1 MSFKRYHL
9 LFILLLTGI
18 LIGNT
23 GQAQTDA
30 IDSLSFVPPPV
41 ADSILQSEE
50 KYDEENYESEE
61 SYEDSIHRAET
72 NAFDTLNRKAVSIAW
87 HQLPAGYIDNLKRE
101 DNFDYVKNGIPE
113 PEKRDTPEMN
123 FLIGEIWIY
132 VAIIVFLLLLAWYL
146 KENNLLFFRKK
157 PATIQSVAQ
166 EELLKDIF
174 SIDYATAIKEALDS
188 NNYRLAIRLHYLQLL
203 KTLSEK
209 GVIQY
214 QPDKTNFDYLLQV
227 RSTPHYSDFSGL
239 TRQYEYSWY
248 GLFPI
253 SQAQYNQVDQLFTNF
268 YKKIGG

>member
-9 LFILLLTGI
+9 LFVLLLTGI

-30 IDSLSFVPPPV
+30 IDSLSFVEPSV
-41 ADSILQSEE
+41 ADSVLQAEE
-50 KYDEENYESEE
+50 EYGEGDYESEE
-61 SYEDSIHRAET
+61 TYEDSIHRAES
-72 NAFDTLNRKAVSIAW
+72 NAFDTLSPGAASTSW
-87 HQLPAGYIDNLKRE
+87 HKLPAHYIDNLKKE
-101 DNFDYVKNGIPE
+101 DIFDYVKNGIPE
-113 PEKRDTPEMN
+113 PERWDAPQIG
-123 FLIGEIWIY
+123 FSIGEIWIY
-132 VAIIVFLLLLAWYL
+132 IAIIVFLLLLAWYL

-174 SIDYATAIKEALDS
+174 SIEYGAAIKEALDN

-203 KTLSEK
+203 KALSEK

-214 QPDKTNFDYLLQV
+214 QADKTNFDYLLQV
-227 RSTPHYSDFSGL
+227 RSTPHFPDFSGL

-253 SQAQYNQVDQLFTNF
+253 SRAQYDQVDQLFTNF
-268 YKKIGG
+268 HKKIGG